1 MKTAKISISIVF
13 VLSALAIYAALGG
26 VVDATIVPWLLTA
39 TIFVSLV
46 LSGLIFFWAQNSVAA
61 ERKYTQE
68 KLNLQRMIT
77 FDVSKVGELAIN
89 DFPFGIVMYQDEE
102 GYPIRWVNRF
112 IESVL
117 PMSLFDQSIA
127 VIDESIVTFLQQG
140 YSSFELQL
148 PTKEGMKFFQFINQ
162 TEHNVLFVTDLSPIR
177 HAEKLLMDQRQMIG
191 YLSIEN
197 LDDTI
202 QSLTIQDS
210 VNLQGKFYNTILQW
224 GEENQVYVRGLT
236 TERFILIGRV
246 FDLERIIASEF
257 SILESIRQVAKTE
270 LIELTASIGV
280 AAGLQTSEELSELAA
295 EALDVANKR
304 GGDQAVI
311 MMEHEA
317 IRYIGGTST
326 SVAKRSR
333 VKSRLIA
340 NRLRQA
346 ISDAQAVLILTHD
359 RPDHDAFGAV
369 IGMTN
374 LVFSV
379 KNEVYWY
386 IDSDGMEQDV
396 RDFYDQLKGMKKT
409 IDSRNCVVKEL
420 VDVTDLNPKNPLII
434 IVDVNN
440 QRIVYGLKDHAAEL
454 KGTIAVIDHHRQGG
468 VEIDAEIN
476 YIEPYASST
485 SEIVCE
491 LLQYFEDEIDMT
503 TAEATLMLAGIV
515 IDTNHFSVATTSRTF
530 DAASYLKNN
539 GANLQDLQK
548 NLREDYDTLIQRS
561 RLLADTQRWFQHFGV
576 VLTNDSLSAK
586 DRAKLA
592 ETILTI
598 NDFDASI
605 VISHELDGV
614 SYGMSARSL
623 GDVNVQLIAE
633 QLGGGGHLTSSGTSF
648 KETSI
653 KAIEA
658 KVRPVLEAVKVQ

>member
-1 MKTAKISISIVF
+1 MKTARISIPIVF
-13 VLSALAIYAALGG
+13 VFSALAIYAAWFL
-26 VVDATIVPWLLTA
+26 VEPSVSSWLLTG
-39 TIFVSLV
+39 TILV
-46 LSGLIFFWAQNSVAA
+46 AQLTAGLLFFWAQSTITA

-68 KLNLQRMIT
+68 KLNLQRTVT
-77 FDVSKVGELAIN
+77 FNVSKVGELAIN
-89 DFPFGIVMYQDEE
+89 DFPFGIIMYQDQA
-102 GYPIRWVNRF
+102 GYPIRWVNHY
-112 IESVL
+112 IEAAL
-117 PMSLFDQSIA
+117 PMSLFDQSVA
-127 VIDESIVTFLQQG
+127 VIEQSIVTFLEQG
-140 YSSFELQL
+140 YASFELQL
-148 PTKEGMKFFQFINQ
+148 PTKEGTKWFQFVNQ

-177 HAEKLLMDQRQMIG
+177 NAEQMVMDQRQMIG

-224 GEENQVYVRGLT
+224 GEEHKVYVRGLT

-246 FDLERIIASEF
+246 ADLERIIETEF
-257 SILESIRQVAKTE
+257 TILEAVRQVAKNE
-270 LIELTASIGV
+270 RIELSASIGV
-280 AAGLQTSEELSELAA
+280 AAGLQSSEELSELAA
-295 EALDVANKR
+295 EALDLANKR

-317 IRYIGGTST
+317 VRYIGGSST

-346 ISDAQAVLILTHD
+346 ISEAQEVLILTHE

-369 IGMTN
+369 VGITN

-379 KNEVYWY
+379 KNVVHWF
-386 IDSDGMEQDV
+386 IDANGMEQDV
-396 RDFYDQLKGMKKT
+396 REFYDQLKDMRKT
-409 IDSRNCVVKEL
+409 IDSRPCSVKEL

-440 QRIVYGLKDHAAEL
+440 QRIVYGLKDHANEL
-454 KGTIAVIDHHRQGG
+454 QGTIAIIDHHRQGG
-468 VEIDAEIN
+468 EEIDAQIN

-491 LLQYFEDEIDMT
+491 LLQYFEDEIDLT
-503 TAEATLMLAGIV
+503 TEEATLMLAGIV

-539 GANLQDLQK
+539 GANLQELQK
-548 NLREDYDTLIQRS
+548 NLREDYNTLIQRS
-561 RLLADTQRWFQHFGV
+561 RLLANTQRWYKHFGV
-576 VLTNDSLSAK
+576 VMTDEPLSAK

-592 ETILTI
+592 ESILTI
-598 NDFDASI
+598 NDFDASV
-605 VISHELDGV
+605 VISHELDGIN
-614 SYGMSARSL
+614 YGMSARSL

-648 KETSI
+648 KDKSI
-653 KAIEA
+653 DTIEA
-658 KVRPVLEAVKVQ
+658 KLRPVLEAVKIQ

>member
-1 MKTAKISISIVF
+1 
-13 VLSALAIYAALGG
+13 
-26 VVDATIVPWLLTA
+26 
-39 TIFVSLV
+39 
-46 LSGLIFFWAQNSVAA
+46 
-61 ERKYTQE
+61 
-68 KLNLQRMIT
+68 
-77 FDVSKVGELAIN
+77 
-89 DFPFGIVMYQDEE
+89 
-102 GYPIRWVNRF
+102 
-112 IESVL
+112 
-117 PMSLFDQSIA
+117 
-127 VIDESIVTFLQQG
+127 
-140 YSSFELQL
+140 
-148 PTKEGMKFFQFINQ
+148 
-162 TEHNVLFVTDLSPIR
+162 
-177 HAEKLLMDQRQMIG
+177 
-191 YLSIEN
+191 
-197 LDDTI
+197 
-202 QSLTIQDS
+202 

-440 QRIVYGLKDHAAEL
+440 QRIVYGLKDHAAQL

>member
-1 MKTAKISISIVF
+1 MKTARISIPIVF
-13 VLSALAIYAALGG
+13 GLSALAIYAAWFLVDPA
-26 VVDATIVPWLLTA
+26 VVLWLLTA
-39 TIFVSLV
+39 TILV
-46 LSGLIFFWAQNSVAA
+46 TLLTAVILFFWTQSTITA

-68 KLNLQRMIT
+68 KLNLQRTVT
-77 FDVSKVGELAIN
+77 FNVSKVGELAIN
-89 DFPFGIVMYQDEE
+89 DFPFGIIMYQDQA
-102 GYPIRWVNRF
+102 GYPIRWVNHY
-112 IESVL
+112 IEAAL
-117 PMSLFDQSIA
+117 PMSLFDQSVA
-127 VIDESIVTFLQQG
+127 VIEQSIVTFLEQG
-140 YSSFELQL
+140 YASFELQL
-148 PTKEGMKFFQFINQ
+148 PTKEGTKWFQFVNQ

-177 HAEKLLMDQRQMIG
+177 NAEQMVMDQRQMIG

-224 GEENQVYVRGLT
+224 GEEHKVYVRGLT

-246 FDLERIIASEF
+246 ADLERIIETEF
-257 SILESIRQVAKTE
+257 TILEAVRQVAKNE
-270 LIELTASIGV
+270 RIELSASIGV
-280 AAGLQTSEELSELAA
+280 AAGLQSSEELSELAA
-295 EALDVANKR
+295 EALDLANKR

-317 IRYIGGTST
+317 VRYIGGSST

-346 ISDAQAVLILTHD
+346 ISEAQEVLILTHE

-369 IGMTN
+369 VGITN

-379 KNEVYWY
+379 KNVVHWF
-386 IDSDGMEQDV
+386 IDANGMEQDV
-396 RDFYDQLKGMKKT
+396 REFYDQLKDMRKT
-409 IDSRNCVVKEL
+409 IDSRPCSVKEL

-440 QRIVYGLKDHAAEL
+440 QRIVYGLKDHANEL
-454 KGTIAVIDHHRQGG
+454 QGTIAIIDHHRQGG
-468 VEIDAEIN
+468 EEIDAQIN

-491 LLQYFEDEIDMT
+491 LLQYFEDEIDLT
-503 TAEATLMLAGIV
+503 TEEATLMLAGIV

-539 GANLQDLQK
+539 GANLQELQK
-548 NLREDYDTLIQRS
+548 NLREDYNTLIQRS
-561 RLLADTQRWFQHFGV
+561 RLLANTQRWYKHFGV
-576 VLTNDSLSAK
+576 VMTDESLSAK

-592 ETILTI
+592 ESILTI
-598 NDFDASI
+598 NDFDASV
-605 VISHELDGV
+605 VISHELDGIN
-614 SYGMSARSL
+614 YGMSARSL

-648 KETSI
+648 KDKSI
-653 KAIEA
+653 DTIEA
-658 KVRPVLEAVKVQ
+658 KLRPVLEAVKIQ

>member
-1 MKTAKISISIVF
+1 MKTARISIPIVF
-13 VLSALAIYAALGG
+13 VVSALAIYAAWFL
-26 VVDATIVPWLLTA
+26 VEPSVSSWLLTG
-39 TIFVSLV
+39 TILV
-46 LSGLIFFWAQNSVAA
+46 AQLTAGLLFFWSQSTITA

-68 KLNLQRMIT
+68 KLNLQRTVT
-77 FDVSKVGELAIN
+77 FNVSKVGELAIN
-89 DFPFGIVMYQDEE
+89 DFPFGIIMYQDQA
-102 GYPIRWVNRF
+102 GYPIRWVNHY
-112 IESVL
+112 IEAAL
-117 PMSLFDQSIA
+117 PMSLFDQSVA
-127 VIDESIVTFLQQG
+127 VIDQSIVTFLEQG
-140 YSSFELQL
+140 YASFELQL
-148 PTKEGMKFFQFINQ
+148 PTKEGTKWFQFVNQ

-177 HAEKLLMDQRQMIG
+177 NAEQMVMDQRQMIG

-224 GEENQVYVRGLT
+224 GEEHKVYVRGLT

-246 FDLERIIASEF
+246 ADLERIIETEF
-257 SILESIRQVAKTE
+257 TILEAVRQVAKNE
-270 LIELTASIGV
+270 RIELSASIGV
-280 AAGLQTSEELSELAA
+280 AAGLQSSEELSELAA
-295 EALDVANKR
+295 EALDIANKR

-317 IRYIGGTST
+317 VRYIGGSST

-346 ISDAQAVLILTHD
+346 ISEAQEVLILTHE

-369 IGMTN
+369 VGITN

-379 KNEVYWY
+379 KNVVHWF
-386 IDSDGMEQDV
+386 IDANGMEQDV
-396 RDFYDQLKGMKKT
+396 REFYDQLKDMRKT
-409 IDSRNCVVKEL
+409 IDSRPCSVKEL

-440 QRIVYGLKDHAAEL
+440 QRIVYGLKDHANEL
-454 KGTIAVIDHHRQGG
+454 QGTIAIIDHHRQGG
-468 VEIDAEIN
+468 EEIDAQIN

-491 LLQYFEDEIDMT
+491 LLQYFEDEIDLT
-503 TAEATLMLAGIV
+503 TEEATLMLAGIV

-539 GANLQDLQK
+539 GANLQELQK
-548 NLREDYDTLIQRS
+548 NLREDYNTLIQRS
-561 RLLADTQRWFQHFGV
+561 RLLANTQRWYKHFGV
-576 VLTNDSLSAK
+576 VMTDEPLSAK

-592 ETILTI
+592 ESILTI
-598 NDFDASI
+598 NDFDASV
-605 VISHELDGV
+605 VISHELDGIN
-614 SYGMSARSL
+614 YGMSARSL

-648 KETSI
+648 KDKSI
-653 KAIEA
+653 DAIEA
-658 KVRPVLEAVKVQ
+658 KLRPVLEAVKIQ

>member
-1 MKTAKISISIVF
+1 MKIATISLPIGVI
-13 VLSALAIYAALGG
+13 LSSVVIYIAWVVEDSTLAFSLLVGTVLAI
-26 VVDATIVPWLLTA
+26 
-39 TIFVSLV
+39 LV
-46 LSGLIFFWAQNSVAA
+46 LATLVVLWARRYVRA
-61 ERKYTQE
+61 EQAFTQE
-68 KLNLQRMIT
+68 KLNLQRMVT
-77 FDVSKVGELAIN
+77 FDVSKVGEMAIN
-89 DFPFGIVMYQDEE
+89 DFPFGIVMYQDLP

-112 IESVL
+112 IESAL
-117 PMSLFDQSIA
+117 PISLFDQSIA
-127 VIDESIVTFLQQG
+127 VINESIVTFLEQG
-140 YSSFELQL
+140 YTSFELAL
-148 PTKEGMKFFQFINQ
+148 ETKDGTRVFQFMNQ
-162 TEHNVLFVTDLSPIR
+162 TEHNVLFVTDLTPIR
-177 HAEKLLMDQRQMIG
+177 NAEQMVLEQRQMIG

-224 GEENQVYVRGLT
+224 GEEHKVYVRGLT
-236 TERFILIGRV
+236 TERFILIGRMG
-246 FDLERIIASEF
+246 DLERILSTEF
-257 SILESIRQVAKTE
+257 SILEAVRQVAKSE
-270 LIELTASIGV
+270 RIELTASIGV
-280 AAGLQTSEELSELAA
+280 AAGLQSSEELSELAA
-295 EALDVANKR
+295 EALDLANKR

-311 MMEHEA
+311 MLEHEA
-317 IRYIGGTST
+317 VRYIGGTST

-346 ISDAQAVLILTHD
+346 ISEAQAVLIMTHE

-369 IGMTN
+369 VGMTN
-374 LVFSV
+374 FVFSV
-379 KNEVYWY
+379 KNEVYWF
-386 IDSDGMEQDV
+386 IDSNGMEQDV
-396 RDFYDQLKGMKKT
+396 RGFYDELKDTQKT
-409 IDSRNCVVKEL
+409 IDGRSCVVKEL

-440 QRIVYGLKDHAAEL
+440 QRIVYGLKDHADQL
-454 KGTIAVIDHHRQGG
+454 QGTIAIIDHHRQGG
-468 VEIDAEIN
+468 IEIDAQIN

-491 LLQYFEDEIDMT
+491 LLQYFEDEIDLT
-503 TAEATLMLAGIV
+503 TEEATLMLAGIV

-561 RLLADTQRWFQHFGV
+561 RLLADTKRWFNHFGV
-576 VLTNDSLSAK
+576 VLTDDALSAK

-614 SYGMSARSL
+614 RYGMSARSL

-648 KETSI
+648 KEKDL
-653 KAIEA
+653 KAIET
-658 KVRPVLEAVKVQ
+658 KIRPVLEAVKVR

>member
-1 MKTAKISISIVF
+1 MKTARISIPIVF
-13 VLSALAIYAALGG
+13 GISALAIYAAWFL
-26 VVDATIVPWLLTA
+26 VDSTVSPWLLTG
-39 TIFVSLV
+39 TIIVAQLTA
-46 LSGLIFFWAQNSVAA
+46 GLLFFWAQSTITA

-68 KLNLQRMIT
+68 KLNLQRTIT
-77 FDVSKVGELAIN
+77 FNVSKVGELAIN
-89 DFPFGIVMYQDEE
+89 DFPFGIIMYQDQT

-112 IESVL
+112 IEAAL
-117 PMSLFDQSIA
+117 PMSLFDQSVA
-127 VIDESIVTFLQQG
+127 VIDLSIVSFLEQG
-140 YSSFELQL
+140 YASFELKL
-148 PTKEGMKFFQFINQ
+148 PTKEGTKWFQFINQ

-177 HAEKLLMDQRQMIG
+177 IAEQMLMDQRQMIG

-224 GEENQVYVRGLT
+224 GEENKVYVRGLT

-246 FDLERIIASEF
+246 ADLDRIIETEF
-257 SILESIRQVAKTE
+257 AILEAVRQVAKNE
-270 LIELTASIGV
+270 RIELSASIGV
-280 AAGLQTSEELSELAA
+280 AAGLQSSEELSELAA
-295 EALDVANKR
+295 EALDLANKR

-317 IRYIGGTST
+317 VRYIGGSST

-346 ISDAQAVLILTHD
+346 ISEAEAVLIMTHE

-369 IGMTN
+369 VGITN

-379 KNEVYWY
+379 KSDVHWY
-386 IDSDGMEQDV
+386 IDADGMEQDV
-396 RDFYDQLKGMKKT
+396 RAFYDQLKTMKKT
-409 IDSRNCVVKEL
+409 VDSRLCGIKEL

-440 QRIVYGLKDHAAEL
+440 QRIVYGLKDHADQL
-454 KGTIAVIDHHRQGG
+454 KGTIAIIDHHRQGG
-468 VEIDAEIN
+468 VEIDAQIN

-491 LLQYFEDEIDMT
+491 LLQYFEDEIDLT
-503 TAEATLMLAGIV
+503 TEEATLMLAGIV

-539 GANLQDLQK
+539 GANLQELQK
-548 NLREDYDTLIQRS
+548 NLREDYETLIQRS
-561 RLLADTQRWFQHFGV
+561 RLLANTQRWFKYFGV
-576 VLTNDSLSAK
+576 VLTDEPLSAK

-592 ETILTI
+592 ESILTI
-598 NDFDASI
+598 NNFDASF
-605 VISHELDGV
+605 VISRDLDGV
-614 SYGMSARSL
+614 NFGMSARSL

-648 KETSI
+648 KDKSI
-653 KAIEA
+653 DAIED
-658 KVRPVLEAVKVQ
+658 KLRPVLEAVKVQ

>member
-1 MKTAKISISIVF
+1 MKTAKISIPIVF
-13 VLSALAIYAALGG
+13 VLAAFVLYVAWF
-26 VVDATIVPWLLTA
+26 VVDAAFVPWLLTA
-39 TIFVSLV
+39 TVFVSLV
-46 LSGLIFFWAQNSVAA
+46 AFGLLFIWVQNYVAS

-77 FDVSKVGELAIN
+77 FDVSKVGEMAIN
-89 DFPFGIVMYQDEE
+89 DFPFGIIMYQDEA

-112 IESVL
+112 IESAL

-127 VIDESIVTFLQQG
+127 VIDQSIVSFLQQG
-140 YSSFELQL
+140 YASFELQL
-148 PTKEGMKFFQFINQ
+148 PTKEGNKFFQFINQ
-162 TEHNVLFVTDLSPIR
+162 TEHNVLFITDLSPIR
-177 HAEKLLMDQRQMIG
+177 NAEKLMMDQRQMIG

-246 FDLERIIASEF
+246 FDLERIVATEF
-257 SILESIRQVAKTE
+257 SILESVRQVAKLE
-270 LIELTASIGV
+270 QIELTASVGV

-295 EALDVANKR
+295 EALDLANKR

-311 MMEHEA
+311 MVEHEA
-317 IRYIGGTST
+317 VRYIGGTST

-346 ISDAQAVLILTHD
+346 ISDAQAVLILTHE

-379 KNEVYWY
+379 KNEVYWH
-386 IDSDGMEQDV
+386 IDSAGMEQDV
-396 RDFYDQLKGMKKT
+396 RGFYDQLKGMKKT
-409 IDSRNCVVKEL
+409 LDARNCVVKEL

-440 QRIVYGLKDHAAEL
+440 QRIVYGLKDHADKL
-454 KGTIAVIDHHRQGG
+454 KGTIAIIDHHRQGG
-468 VEIDAEIN
+468 LEIDAEIN

-485 SEIVCE
+485 SEIICE
-491 LLQYFEDEIDMT
+491 LMQYFEDEIDLT
-503 TAEATLMLAGIV
+503 TLEATLMLAGIV
-515 IDTNHFSVATTSRTF
+515 IDTNHFSIATTSRTF

-576 VLTNDSLSAK
+576 VITNESLSAK

-605 VISHELDGV
+605 VISHDLDGV
-614 SYGMSARSL
+614 QYGMSARSL

-648 KETSI
+648 KESTI

>member
-1 MKTAKISISIVF
+1 MKTAKISIPIVF
-13 VLSALAIYAALGG
+13 VLAAFVLYAAWF
-26 VVDATIVPWLLTA
+26 VVEVAFVPWLLTA
-39 TIFVSLV
+39 TVFVSLV
-46 LSGLIFFWAQNSVAA
+46 AFGLLFIWVQNYVAS

-77 FDVSKVGELAIN
+77 FDVSKVGEMAIN
-89 DFPFGIVMYQDEE
+89 DFPFGIIMYQDEA

-112 IESVL
+112 IESAL

-127 VIDESIVTFLQQG
+127 VIDQSIVSFLQQG
-140 YSSFELQL
+140 YASFELQL
-148 PTKEGMKFFQFINQ
+148 PTKEGNKFFQFINQ
-162 TEHNVLFVTDLSPIR
+162 TEHNVLFITDLSPIR
-177 HAEKLLMDQRQMIG
+177 NAEKLMMDQRQMIG

-246 FDLERIIASEF
+246 FDLERIVATEF
-257 SILESIRQVAKTE
+257 SILESVRQVAKLE
-270 LIELTASIGV
+270 QIELTASVGV

-295 EALDVANKR
+295 EALDLANKR

-311 MMEHEA
+311 MVEHEA
-317 IRYIGGTST
+317 VRYIGGTST

-346 ISDAQAVLILTHD
+346 ISDAQAVLILTHE

-379 KNEVYWY
+379 KNEVYWH
-386 IDSDGMEQDV
+386 IDSAGMEQDV
-396 RDFYDQLKGMKKT
+396 RGFYDQLKGMKKT
-409 IDSRNCVVKEL
+409 LDARNCVVKEL

-440 QRIVYGLKDHAAEL
+440 QRIVYGLKDHADKL
-454 KGTIAVIDHHRQGG
+454 KGTIAIFDHHRQGG
-468 VEIDAEIN
+468 LEIDAEIN

-485 SEIVCE
+485 SEIICE
-491 LLQYFEDEIDMT
+491 LMQYFEDEIDLT
-503 TAEATLMLAGIV
+503 TLEATLMLAGIV
-515 IDTNHFSVATTSRTF
+515 IDTNHFSIATTSRTF

-576 VLTNDSLSAK
+576 VITNESLSAK

-605 VISHELDGV
+605 VISHDLDGV
-614 SYGMSARSL
+614 QYGMSARSL

-648 KETSI
+648 KESTI

>member
-1 MKTAKISISIVF
+1 
-13 VLSALAIYAALGG
+13 
-26 VVDATIVPWLLTA
+26 
-39 TIFVSLV
+39 
-46 LSGLIFFWAQNSVAA
+46 
-61 ERKYTQE
+61 
-68 KLNLQRMIT
+68 
-77 FDVSKVGELAIN
+77 LAIN
-89 DFPFGIVMYQDEE
+89 DFPFGIIMYQDQA
-102 GYPIRWVNRF
+102 GYPIRWVNHY
-112 IESVL
+112 IEAAL
-117 PMSLFDQSIA
+117 PMSLFDQSVA
-127 VIDESIVTFLQQG
+127 VIEQSIVTFLEQG
-140 YSSFELQL
+140 YASFELQL
-148 PTKEGMKFFQFINQ
+148 PTKEGTKWFQFVNQ

-177 HAEKLLMDQRQMIG
+177 NAEQMVMDQRQMIG

-224 GEENQVYVRGLT
+224 GEEHKVYVRGLT

-246 FDLERIIASEF
+246 ADLERIIETEF
-257 SILESIRQVAKTE
+257 TILEAVRQVAKNE
-270 LIELTASIGV
+270 RIELSASIGV
-280 AAGLQTSEELSELAA
+280 AAGLQSSEELSELAA
-295 EALDVANKR
+295 EALDLANKR

-317 IRYIGGTST
+317 VRYIGGSST

-346 ISDAQAVLILTHD
+346 ISEAQEVLILTHE

-369 IGMTN
+369 VGITN

-379 KNEVYWY
+379 KNVVHWF
-386 IDSDGMEQDV
+386 IDANGMEQDV
-396 RDFYDQLKGMKKT
+396 REFYDQLKDMRKT
-409 IDSRNCVVKEL
+409 IDSRPCSVKEL

-440 QRIVYGLKDHAAEL
+440 QRIVYGLKDHANEL
-454 KGTIAVIDHHRQGG
+454 QGTIAIIDHHRQGG
-468 VEIDAEIN
+468 EEIDAQIN

-491 LLQYFEDEIDMT
+491 LLQYFEDEIDLT
-503 TAEATLMLAGIV
+503 TEEATLMLAGIV

-539 GANLQDLQK
+539 GANLQELQK
-548 NLREDYDTLIQRS
+548 NLREDYNTLIQRS
-561 RLLADTQRWFQHFGV
+561 RLLANTQRWYKHFGV
-576 VLTNDSLSAK
+576 VMTDESLSAK

-592 ETILTI
+592 ESILTI
-598 NDFDASI
+598 NDFDASV
-605 VISHELDGV
+605 VISHELDGIN
-614 SYGMSARSL
+614 YGMSARSL

-648 KETSI
+648 KDKSI
-653 KAIEA
+653 DTIEA
-658 KVRPVLEAVKVQ
+658 KLRPVLEAVKIQ

>member
-1 MKTAKISISIVF
+1 MKTAKISIPIVF
-13 VLSALAIYAALGG
+13 VLAAFVLYAAWF
-26 VVDATIVPWLLTA
+26 VVEVAFVPWLLTA
-39 TIFVSLV
+39 TVFVSLV
-46 LSGLIFFWAQNSVAA
+46 TFGLLFIWVQNYVAS

-77 FDVSKVGELAIN
+77 FDVSKVGEMAIN
-89 DFPFGIVMYQDEE
+89 DFPFGIIMYQDEA

-112 IESVL
+112 IESAL

-127 VIDESIVTFLQQG
+127 VIDQSIVSFLQQG
-140 YSSFELQL
+140 YASFELQL
-148 PTKEGMKFFQFINQ
+148 PTKEGNKFFQFINQ
-162 TEHNVLFVTDLSPIR
+162 TEHNVLFITDLSPIR
-177 HAEKLLMDQRQMIG
+177 NAEKLMMDQRQMIG

-246 FDLERIIASEF
+246 FDLERIVATEF
-257 SILESIRQVAKTE
+257 SILESVRQVAKLE
-270 LIELTASIGV
+270 QIELTASVGV

-295 EALDVANKR
+295 EALDLANKR

-311 MMEHEA
+311 MVEHEA
-317 IRYIGGTST
+317 VRYIGGTST

-346 ISDAQAVLILTHD
+346 ISDAQAVLILTHE

-379 KNEVYWY
+379 KNEVYWH
-386 IDSDGMEQDV
+386 IDSAGMEQDV
-396 RDFYDQLKGMKKT
+396 RGFYDQLKGMKKT
-409 IDSRNCVVKEL
+409 LDARNCVVKEL

-440 QRIVYGLKDHAAEL
+440 QRIVYGLKDYADKL
-454 KGTIAVIDHHRQGG
+454 KGTIAIFDHHRQGG
-468 VEIDAEIN
+468 LEIDAEIN

-485 SEIVCE
+485 SEIICE
-491 LLQYFEDEIDMT
+491 LMQYFEDEIDLT
-503 TAEATLMLAGIV
+503 TLEATLMLAGIV
-515 IDTNHFSVATTSRTF
+515 IDTNHFSIATTSRTF

-548 NLREDYDTLIQRS
+548 NLREDYDTLMQRS

-576 VLTNDSLSAK
+576 VITNESLSAK

-605 VISHELDGV
+605 VISHDLDGV
-614 SYGMSARSL
+614 QYGMSARSL

-648 KETSI
+648 KESTI

>member
-1 MKTAKISISIVF
+1 MKTAKISIPIVF
-13 VLSALAIYAALGG
+13 VLAAFVLYAAWF
-26 VVDATIVPWLLTA
+26 VVEVAFVPWLLTA
-39 TIFVSLV
+39 TVFVSLV
-46 LSGLIFFWAQNSVAA
+46 AFGLLFIWVQNYVAS
-61 ERKYTQE
+61 ERKYTQG

-77 FDVSKVGELAIN
+77 FDVSKVGEMAIN
-89 DFPFGIVMYQDEE
+89 DFPFGIIMYQDEA

-112 IESVL
+112 IESAL

-127 VIDESIVTFLQQG
+127 VIDQSIVSFLQQG
-140 YSSFELQL
+140 YASFELQL
-148 PTKEGMKFFQFINQ
+148 PTKEGNKFFQFINQ
-162 TEHNVLFVTDLSPIR
+162 TEHNVLFITDLSPIR
-177 HAEKLLMDQRQMIG
+177 NAEKLMMDQRQMIG

-246 FDLERIIASEF
+246 FDLERIVATEF
-257 SILESIRQVAKTE
+257 SILESVRQVAKLE
-270 LIELTASIGV
+270 QIELTASVGV

-295 EALDVANKR
+295 EALDLANKR

-311 MMEHEA
+311 MVEHEA
-317 IRYIGGTST
+317 VRYIGGTST

-346 ISDAQAVLILTHD
+346 ISDAQAVLILTHE

-379 KNEVYWY
+379 KNEVYWH
-386 IDSDGMEQDV
+386 IDSAGMEQDV
-396 RDFYDQLKGMKKT
+396 RGFYDQLKGMKKT
-409 IDSRNCVVKEL
+409 LDARNCVVKEL

-440 QRIVYGLKDHAAEL
+440 QRIVYGLKDHADKL
-454 KGTIAVIDHHRQGG
+454 KGTIAIIDHHRQGG
-468 VEIDAEIN
+468 LEIDAEIN

-485 SEIVCE
+485 SEIICE
-491 LLQYFEDEIDMT
+491 LMQYFEDEIDLT
-503 TAEATLMLAGIV
+503 TLEATLMLAGIV
-515 IDTNHFSVATTSRTF
+515 IDTNHFSIATTSRTF

-576 VLTNDSLSAK
+576 VITNESLSAK

-605 VISHELDGV
+605 VISHDLDGV
-614 SYGMSARSL
+614 QYGMSARSL

-648 KETSI
+648 KESTI